1 MFILYLFSY
10 PFSREETVIML
21 IKLGASPGAVDDP
34 TPNFPGGRT
43 AADLASN
50 RGHKGIAGYLAEADL
65 ITHLS
70 SLTVNQN
77 VVGNDAATTAAQK
90 AIETSA
96 QVASSNGALDEH
108 CSLKG
113 SLAAVRKS
121 AHAAALI
128 QAAFRARSFRDRQL
142 TKGNDDMSEVSL
154 ELGILGSLNRLQR
167 MSHFGDY
174 LHTAAA
180 KIQQKYRG
188 WKGRKEFLKIRNR
201 IVKIQVLLF
210 WSLDL

>member
-1 MFILYLFSY
+1 M
-10 PFSREETVIML
+10 
-21 IKLGASPGAVDDP
+21 
-34 TPNFPGGRT
+34 
-43 AADLASN
+43 
-50 RGHKGIAGYLAEADL
+50 
-65 ITHLS
+65 
-70 SLTVNQN
+70 
-77 VVGNDAATTAAQK
+77 VGNDAATTAAQK
-90 AIETSA
+90 AIETAA
-96 QVASSNGALDEH
+96 QVAPSNGALDEH

-142 TKGNDDMSEVSL
+142 TKGHDDMSEVSL

-167 MSHFGDY
+167 MRHFGDY
-174 LHTAAA
+174 LHTAAS

-201 IVKIQVLLF
+201 IVKIQVLYINHL
-210 WSLDL
+210 LY